1 MDGNPGN
8 VAQKNQEVLLIKRI
22 STSTKTGYFG
32 VFRTLL
38 VLGVCYEA
46 RLLEREV
53 GGGRT
58 VVAYG
63 QL

>member
-8 VAQKNQEVLLIKRI
+8 VAQKNQEVLLTKRI
-22 STSTKTGYFG
+22 STSTKTGYFD

-46 RLLEREV
+46 RLLEREE

-58 VVAYG
+58 VVAHG